1 MQHRPVDGVLVTAA
15 YAEEHGTSLFRGGNL
30 NAPLAD
36 GSRPDPRFGNVVEV
50 ESTGRSQLRS
60 MVVGVTA
67 AAAHRGS
74 ATVTYELASA
84 LNDADDALSLPADSR
99 QPAAEWGPARNDVR
113 HRITASLHAGT
124 WKGVKLDTRIV
135 SSSALPYTI
144 TTGRD
149 DNGDAVVND
158 RPAGVGRNTDR
169 GSWQHSAGTRLT
181 WRRGFG
187 PPAAGVTAF
196 SSSSAGDVTLVAG
209 PQGSVKRLTLILYVD
224 AQNVFNHVNYINY
237 SGVMTSP
244 FFGRPTAAT
253 ASRQLQLG
261 AQFVF

>member
-1 MQHRPVDGVLVTAA
+1 MKH
-15 YAEEHGTSLFRGGNL
+15 
-30 NAPLAD
+30 
-36 GSRPDPRFGNVVEV
+36 
-50 ESTGRSQLRS
+50 
-60 MVVGVTA
+60 
-67 AAAHRGS
+67 
-74 ATVTYELASA
+74 
-84 LNDADDALSLPADSR
+84 
-99 QPAAEWGPARNDVR
+99 
-113 HRITASLHAGT
+113 
-124 WKGVKLDTRIV
+124 DTRIV